1 MKYVEN
7 LSPYKEHTLGYINH
21 RNKWIQMP
29 RDMVNSERENLLS
42 DIQTASK
49 FVMDDQCHGMRAGV
63 GLKKLNTP
71 SNTQGVLICWPKN
84 TNRLTF
90 LENPNS
96 KTMIVKKLSSMHR
109 DDVCMLYL
117 YHYGDKQLEEEP
129 RSQPPPHQLQPPPAS
144 MDVDNQGAGRADKRS
159 GTDTRT
165 VTFGPEAKKQKYAY
179 TDYGDRVQE
188 AFLSM
193 HQRRWETQL
202 PTEEPSGDEASPCTT
217 TTNPPQQETPNYTTK
232 HTSTVTNLFTM
243 HGTNADL
250 GMQPSAR

>member
-7 LSPYKEHTLGYINH
+7 LSPYKEHTLGYIH
-21 RNKWIQMP
+21 HHNKWIQMP
-29 RDMVNSERENLLS
+29 RDMVNLERENLLS

-71 SNTQGVLICWPKN
+71 GNTQGVLICWPKN

-117 YHYGDKQLEEEP
+117 YHYGDTQLEEEP
-129 RSQPPPHQLQPPPAS
+129 RSQQPPHQPQPPAS
-144 MDVDNQGAGRADKRS
+144 M
-159 GTDTRT
+159 
-165 VTFGPEAKKQKYAY
+165 
-179 TDYGDRVQE
+179 
-188 AFLSM
+188 M
-193 HQRRWETQL
+193 W
-202 PTEEPSGDEASPCTT
+202 
-217 TTNPPQQETPNYTTK
+217 TTK
-232 HTSTVTNLFTM
+232 VPDELTRGLAQTPGQSLLERRRSRSTPTLTM
-243 HGTNADL
+243 VIGCKRPFCQCTRDAGKHSYLRKNHEEMKPHLALPPRIHHNRRRLITP
-250 GMQPSAR
+250 PSTP